1 MNTSITPLDLD
12 EEKRLNALRGYQIL
26 DSAPE
31 QEYDDIARLIASICD
46 TPIALVSLV
55 DDCRQWFKAVLG
67 LEVKQMPRDIAF
79 CAHAIQ
85 HSEMMIV
92 KDATKDARFHDNPL
106 VTGPP
111 CIRFY
116 TGMPLKT
123 PEGHI
128 LGTLCVID
136 YKARNLN
143 PEQIFALQTLAR
155 QVVNQLELKRHIHL
169 LDQNL
174 KEIRQAKEELL
185 EAKKE
190 AERANKMKGQF
201 LAVMSHE
208 IRTPLYGIM
217 GTADLLKET
226 SLNAEQSHYLASLK
240 SSGAMLSHLLDG
252 VLDISKLEAG
262 KVVLENTPFNVA
274 LTMQEVVDLFLAQAR
289 IKKLQIKLTI
299 GENVPALIK
308 GDMVRLK
315 QVLCNLVNNAVKFT
329 HEGQVNLRV
338 ERINNSKAP
347 TLKLSIIDTGTGIAA
362 EAQKQIFESFNQA
375 EVGTHRAYGGTGLGT
390 SIAKELVGLMGGEI
404 GVVSPYKENDG
415 IKGGAGSN
423 FWFTIPVQEVKEHEI
438 LPQVAPHLKLSVEEA
453 GEISILVAEDNS
465 IGQLI
470 MKNFLTKFGFQVDV
484 VENGQ
489 IAVEMANKKEYG
501 LIFMDTNMPVM
512 NGLDAAKLIRRD
524 RGISFPIISLTANVY
539 EVDKQKSMEV
549 GMNDILSKPF
559 DKTQL
564 IQVLNKYL

>member
-1 MNTSITPLDLD
+1 MLSRLPPLEILSIKKMNTSITPLDLD

-116 TGMPLKT
+116 AGMPLKT
-123 PEGHI
+123 PEGYI

-143 PEQIFALQTLAR
+143 PEQIFALQILAR

-201 LAVMSHE
+201 LAVME
-208 IRTPLYGIM
+208 P
-217 GTADLLKET
+217 
-226 SLNAEQSHYLASLK
+226 
-240 SSGAMLSHLLDG
+240 
-252 VLDISKLEAG
+252 
-262 KVVLENTPFNVA
+262 
-274 LTMQEVVDLFLAQAR
+274 
-289 IKKLQIKLTI
+289 
-299 GENVPALIK
+299 
-308 GDMVRLK
+308 
-315 QVLCNLVNNAVKFT
+315 
-329 HEGQVNLRV
+329 
-338 ERINNSKAP
+338 
-347 TLKLSIIDTGTGIAA
+347 
-362 EAQKQIFESFNQA
+362 
-375 EVGTHRAYGGTGLGT
+375 
-390 SIAKELVGLMGGEI
+390 
-404 GVVSPYKENDG
+404 
-415 IKGGAGSN
+415 
-423 FWFTIPVQEVKEHEI
+423 
-438 LPQVAPHLKLSVEEA
+438 
-453 GEISILVAEDNS
+453 
-465 IGQLI
+465 
-470 MKNFLTKFGFQVDV
+470 
-484 VENGQ
+484 
-489 IAVEMANKKEYG
+489 
-501 LIFMDTNMPVM
+501 
-512 NGLDAAKLIRRD
+512 
-524 RGISFPIISLTANVY
+524 
-539 EVDKQKSMEV
+539 
-549 GMNDILSKPF
+549 
-559 DKTQL
+559 
-564 IQVLNKYL
+564 